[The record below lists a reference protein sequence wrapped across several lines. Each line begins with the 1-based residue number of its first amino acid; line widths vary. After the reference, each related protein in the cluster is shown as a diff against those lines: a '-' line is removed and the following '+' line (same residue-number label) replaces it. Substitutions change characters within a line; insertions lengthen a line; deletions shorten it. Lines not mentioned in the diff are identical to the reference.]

1 MTTPVSGPGR
11 FSKRTDK
18 AVGEANRSLDNPD
31 YGEQAAYQEQLA
43 AAPLPGAAQN
53 VQGMNFNDL
62 FGNAA
67 NNVVPL
73 DADSSMAET
82 PVTDGA
88 DAGIGADSSILSS
101 SQVSQNYMASY
112 LVPLIFMADQP
123 GSSDAARNLVRVMKS
138 KM

>member
-1 MTTPVSGPGR
+1 MTTPVSGPGQ

-43 AAPLPGAAQN
+43 AAPLPGTQN

-67 NNVVPL
+67 NNVIPL
-73 DADSSMAET
+73 DADSAMAGT

-88 DAGIGADSSILSS
+88 DAGAGAGMSALSS
-101 SQVSQNYMASY
+101 SQPQDNYMASY
-112 LVPLIFMADQP
+112 LVPLIFMADRP
-123 GSSDAARNLVRVMKS
+123 GSSDSARNMVRELRS